1 MQDDIS
7 GWTEWNAHFEGIEEI
22 SSPSELHGLLTGIV
36 CVTEAPTREEWT
48 QILTTLNVP
57 DLNEE
62 ALALLTDETED
73 VAHALSEDELDYL
86 PMLPD
91 DEHTLQDRV
100 QALSDWCAGV
110 VLGFGLASGHVR
122 ADERELIEHLQDVA
136 AVEFEDSD
144 NDEEGE
150 SSYEELYEFVRLI
163 PVSLSIGR
171 KKVTVVESS
180 LLKNF
185 YAKSKTSAVGTRSK
199 YCRNV
204 YTTSPKLI
212 EAMCYW
218 LCLIF

>member
-7 GWTEWNAHFEGIEEI
+7 GWTDWNAHFEGIEEI

-36 CVTEAPTREEWT
+36 CVTEAPKREEWS

-57 DLNEE
+57 ELSED
-62 ALALLTDETED
+62 ALALLTDEAED
-73 VAHALSEDELDYL
+73 VVHALSEDELDYL

-91 DEHTLQDRV
+91 DEHLLQERV

-122 ADERELIEHLQDVA
+122 GDERELIEHLQDVA

-171 KKVTVVESS
+171 KKITVAESS

-185 YAKSKTSAVGTRSK
+185 HAKSKTAALGTDQNIVEMFTPHRPS
-199 YCRNV
+199 
-204 YTTSPKLI
+204 
-212 EAMCYW
+212 
-218 LCLIF
+218 

>member
-7 GWTEWNAHFEGIEEI
+7 GWTDWNAHFEGIEEI

-36 CVTEAPTREEWT
+36 CVTEAPTCEEWS

-57 DLNEE
+57 ELSED
-62 ALALLTDETED
+62 ALALLTDEAED
-73 VAHALSEDELDYL
+73 VVHALSEDELDYL

-91 DEHTLQDRV
+91 DEHLLQERV

-122 ADERELIEHLQDVA
+122 SDERELIEHLQDVA

-171 KKVTVVESS
+171 KKITVAESS

-185 YAKSKTSAVGTRSK
+185 HAKSKTAALGTDQNIVEMFTPHRPS
-199 YCRNV
+199 
-204 YTTSPKLI
+204 
-212 EAMCYW
+212 
-218 LCLIF
+218 

>member
-7 GWTEWNAHFEGIEEI
+7 GWTDWNAHFEGIEEI

-36 CVTEAPTREEWT
+36 CVTEAPTREEWS

-57 DLNEE
+57 ELSED
-62 ALALLTDETED
+62 ALALLTDEAED
-73 VAHALSEDELDYL
+73 VVHALSEDELDYL

-91 DEHTLQDRV
+91 DEHLLQERV

-122 ADERELIEHLQDVA
+122 SDERELIEHLQDVA

-171 KKVTVVESS
+171 KKIIVAESS

-185 YAKSKTSAVGTRSK
+185 HAKSKTAVLGTDQNIVEMFTPHRPS
-199 YCRNV
+199 
-204 YTTSPKLI
+204 
-212 EAMCYW
+212 
-218 LCLIF
+218 

>member
-7 GWTEWNAHFEGIEEI
+7 GWTDWNTHFEGIEEI

-36 CVTEAPTREEWT
+36 CVTEAPTREQWS

-57 DLNEE
+57 ELSED
-62 ALALLTDETED
+62 ALTLLTDEAED
-73 VAHALSEDELDYL
+73 VIHALSEDELDYL

-91 DEHTLQDRV
+91 DDHLLQERV

-110 VLGFGLASGHVR
+110 VLGFGLASGHIR
-122 ADERELIEHLQDVA
+122 PDELELIENLQDIA

-171 KKVTVVESS
+171 KKITVAESS
-180 LLKNF
+180 LLKKIH
-185 YAKSKTSAVGTRSK
+185 AKSKSAAVDTEQNIVEMFTPHRPS
-199 YCRNV
+199 
-204 YTTSPKLI
+204 
-212 EAMCYW
+212 
-218 LCLIF
+218 

>member
-7 GWTEWNAHFEGIEEI
+7 GWTDWNAHFEGIEEI

-36 CVTEAPTREEWT
+36 CVTEAPTREEWS

-57 DLNEE
+57 ELSED
-62 ALALLTDETED
+62 ALALLTDEAED
-73 VAHALSEDELDYL
+73 VVHALSEDELDYL

-91 DEHTLQDRV
+91 DEHLLQERV

-122 ADERELIEHLQDVA
+122 SDERELIEHLQDVA

-171 KKVTVVESS
+171 KKITIAESS

-185 YAKSKTSAVGTRSK
+185 HAKSKTAVLGTDQNIVEMFTPHRPS
-199 YCRNV
+199 
-204 YTTSPKLI
+204 
-212 EAMCYW
+212 
-218 LCLIF
+218 